1 MSGGRRSPV
10 RRARAIVH
18 AMADPARLLAEA
30 LALAPAERA
39 RMARRLIDS
48 LDEAEDADALWRD
61 EIRARIDAIEAGT
74 SEIEDWDEVRRRVRA
89 SLVR

>member
-1 MSGGRRSPV
+1 
-10 RRARAIVH
+10 
-18 AMADPARLLAEA
+18 
-30 LALAPAERA
+30 
-39 RMARRLIDS
+39 MARRLIDS